1 MVALK
6 NGERTNG
13 SFSTDTR
20 FFVCLLLFPPLRRP
34 IWPISWALSRNSG
47 FFPPA
52 EKGGGESRKAKAKA
66 PPPLLFSLPL
76 RLLFSPVRERPCP
89 ASDANLPNLWRF
101 RRRDGK
107 KKEEER
113 EKGRVDPEQPSGKRY
128 FLLYTFQRQFLMFLV
143 EEERKMSISIFFF
156 VFRSRRHRRDH
167 FLRTRGTLARTL

>member
-52 EKGGGESRKAKAKA
+52 EKGGGESRRAKAKA
-66 PPPLLFSLPL
+66 PPPFVFLAAPFA
-76 RLLFSPVRERPCP
+76 FFPVRERPCP

-107 KKEEER
+107 KEEEER